1 MQPHWFNL
9 SHVPKAEPISLIRSM
24 WPSHWPHNGHVGIWG
39 WGRVSLTLRIE
50 SGKGDVPPG
59 KIGDRFQKIRG
70 VLHMIPTGQLAL
82 SMDKSVFAN
91 LTYKELETG
100 EGEVCE
106 DSLRLWM

>member
-9 SHVPKAEPISLIRSM
+9 SPVPKAEPVSVIISM
-24 WPSHWPHNGHVGIWG
+24 WPSHWPHKGHVGNWG

-59 KIGDRFQKIRG
+59 KIRGHFQKIRG
-70 VLHMIPTGQLAL
+70 VLDMIPTRQLAL

-100 EGEVCE
+100 EWEVCE